1 MIKIR
6 EKKEQAEGNIQ
17 MEAQKP
23 AHISRDLFCDWQEG
37 KLGTPE
43 ETDFFTHSP
52 GTRLTPFHIPPFK

>member
-43 ETDFFTHSP
+43 ETDFFTRRAVCQLDGRRVP
-52 GTRLTPFHIPPFK
+52 G